1 MIMAPPRWLAGL
13 PVSLALHVIIV
24 AAAVAFL
31 RAERAPTSL
40 IIDLTAI
47 VAGHDDGPG
56 SGGGAPAAGRPARG
70 DDPRAAAPPRP
81 SQRVA
86 SAPSPTPSAAEPEPA
101 PLRAVEPR
109 APEVRASDPPQAAT
123 RETIPVPPPVALA
136 VAPSAPAPSEPAGPA
151 SGSGSLSA
159 VSRSSSQGGADG
171 PTSGVGGNA
180 ATGFVGG
187 ERGGGGAGDQLAA
200 LTPGTGGGMGAG
212 LGSEY
217 AGYLARVRQ
226 QVQEGL
232 RYPPVARRRGVSG
245 TVQLEIAIDPA
256 GVIAA
261 VSVIGSSSHE
271 ILDRAAVDAVRALPR
286 QPFPADV
293 RPRALTVRLPVVFE
307 LQ

>member
-1 MIMAPPRWLAGL
+1 MIMAPRWLAGL

-24 AAAVAFL
+24 AAAIAFL
-31 RAERAPTSL
+31 GTERAPTGL
-40 IIDLTAI
+40 VIDLTAI

-56 SGGGAPAAGRPARG
+56 SGAGAPAEGRPARG
-70 DDPRAAAPPRP
+70 DAARAAASPRP
-81 SQRVA
+81 TQRVA

-109 APEVRASDPPQAAT
+109 APEVRASDPPRAAT
-123 RETIPVPPPVALA
+123 RETISVPPPVALA
-136 VAPSAPAPSEPAGPA
+136 PAPSAPAPSLPAGPP

-159 VSRSSSQGGADG
+159 ASRSSSQGAAADG

-187 ERGGGGAGDQLAA
+187 ERGGGVAGDQLAA
-200 LTPGTGGGMGAG
+200 LTPGSDGGMGAG

-217 AGYLARVRQ
+217 AAYLARVRQ
-226 QVQEGL
+226 RIQEGL

-271 ILDRAAVDAVRALPR
+271 ILDRAAADAARSLPR
-286 QPFPADV
+286 QPFPPDV